1 MPGRRVCL
9 ATGAVALA
17 PSLGAAGPFVCVCV
31 CVLFFCRYRYRCWV
45 FIYVCFVYVWW
56 NVLRV
61 SWCVY
66 IVMIFWY

>member
-31 CVLFFCRYRYRCWV
+31 CFCFFAAIGIGVGCLFMYVLCMCGGM
-45 FIYVCFVYVWW
+45 C
-56 NVLRV
+56 
-61 SWCVY
+61 
-66 IVMIFWY
+66 